1 MWTPATICLYPT
13 ILLRSVVT
21 ISFAET
27 IESSFRRKQPSTT
40 PSLLGFRG
48 GASRMSYSLTDRA
61 ADNAFTVGGGA
72 INEKKRNLVQALQE
86 QAEPMNEP
94 LRGYN
99 PIRHRSHLWH
109 ALEGLDR
116 YPNYLSRWSEEDID
130 KLEVSLESQ
139 LEKVREQKN
148 AILKQR
154 RGIDSMVERLA
165 QNGKWRPFLEP
176 PQTWDDIRDNVL
188 DPRMNKAVFNSKQF
202 TTSKRPSVQE
212 VLSGQVT
219 VELDAHLL
227 EELMEEEL
235 FDVYSIP
242 LLTPEVSGLHS

>member
-1 MWTPATICLYPT
+1 
-13 ILLRSVVT
+13 
-21 ISFAET
+21 
-27 IESSFRRKQPSTT
+27 
-40 PSLLGFRG
+40 
-48 GASRMSYSLTDRA
+48 MSYSLTDRD
-61 ADNAFTVGGGA
+61 ADDAFTVGGGA

-86 QAEPMNEP
+86 QAEPMSEP
-94 LRGYN
+94 LSGYDPSRN
-99 PIRHRSHLWH
+99 RSHFWH

-139 LEKVREQKN
+139 LEKVREQKD
-148 AILKQR
+148 AILKRR
-154 RGIDSMVERLA
+154 RGIDVMVEQLV
-165 QNGKWRPFLEP
+165 QNDKWRSFLKP

-188 DPRMNKAVFNSKQF
+188 DPRANKAIFNSKQF
-202 TTSKRPSVQE
+202 STLKCPSVQE

-242 LLTPEVSGLHS
+242 LLTPEVSALVNAM